1 MANLDLNFDGKPNSS
16 LQKGDLCF
24 YLTPTGSATFTT
36 YSGEPTKLGSVK
48 SITIHNS
55 GNFTI
60 QVDVPD
66 SVASPSA
73 GDFLLFSKDTR
84 ANYSGVTG
92 YYSEITFTNN
102 KTSAAELYSINS
114 EVFESSK

>member
-24 YLTPTGSATFTT
+24 YLTPTSSATFTT

-48 SITIHNS
+48 NITIHNS
-55 GNFTI
+55 NNFTI

-73 GDFLLFSKDTR
+73 NDFLLFSKDTR